1 MTTNNYNELP
11 ANLPVPLDDGACND
25 LKGKKI
31 PSVELTSTTGHIVD
45 LSEIRGKLVLYFYP
59 MTGNPRESLPN
70 GWDQIP
76 GARGCT
82 PQACSFRDHHKEL
95 QELNTQVFGVS
106 TQSSEYQ
113 NEAVE
118 RLHLPF
124 ELLSDS
130 KLTLSNSLNLPLFKV
145 DSMSLNK
152 RVTIIIQDGTI
163 EKVFYPVFPPDKNID
178 EVIEYLSSN

>member
-1 MTTNNYNELP
+1 M
-11 ANLPVPLDDGACND
+11 
-25 LKGKKI
+25 
-31 PSVELTSTTGHIVD
+31 
-45 LSEIRGKLVLYFYP
+45 
-59 MTGNPRESLPN
+59 
-70 GWDQIP
+70 P

-113 NEAVE
+113 KEAVE

-130 KLTLSNSLNLPLFKV
+130 KLTLSNSLNLPLFEV